1 MGTSDPMEIRK
12 IIYTTNAIESLNS
25 SIRKYTKTK
34 SVFPDDQSSMKAVY
48 LSVNIIQQKWNMPIR
63 SWGIILNQFIIKFGH
78 RCQIWVLIGDRIAYL
93 IDLISK
99 CL

>member
-1 MGTSDPMEIRK
+1 MGTGDPMEIRK

-48 LSVNIIQQKWNMPIR
+48 LSVNIIQQKWTMLIR
-63 SWGIILNQFIIKFGH
+63 SWGIILNQFILKLEDN
-78 RCQIWVLIGDRIAYL
+78 CQN
-93 IDLISK
+93 
-99 CL
+99 